1 MGEPWKIKYPLQ
13 KVYCE
18 ILGIRLLFLTKT
30 NKNPFFLSLWIMN
43 STKSFWWTSEPYT
56 SASFLSGC
64 LPDSVRRCVFRV
76 RLQLRCHYNDHTRT
90 CLMLLPL
97 PLAAAGIMSRWWVT
111 PWQQCNSITQQQ
123 QTQTWRS
130 AVWWSREETNVL
142 FGCLAAPSFVWTP
155 FSHQLCWFSPL

>member
-1 MGEPWKIKYPLQ
+1 MENELW
-13 KVYCE
+13 
-18 ILGIRLLFLTKT
+18 RATKT
-30 NKNPFFLSLWIMN
+30 LLLIKNSKKPFFLSLWIMN
-43 STKSFWWTSEPYT
+43 ATKRAQYHVFDELLSLTQVHHSWLW
-56 SASFLSGC
+56 SGC

-76 RLQLRCHYNDHTRT
+76 QLQLRCHYNDHTRT

-130 AVWWSREETNVL
+130 AVWWSRGETNVL
-142 FGCLAAPSFVWTP
+142 FGCLAASGFVWTP
-155 FSHQLCWFSPL
+155 FSHQLCWFSSL